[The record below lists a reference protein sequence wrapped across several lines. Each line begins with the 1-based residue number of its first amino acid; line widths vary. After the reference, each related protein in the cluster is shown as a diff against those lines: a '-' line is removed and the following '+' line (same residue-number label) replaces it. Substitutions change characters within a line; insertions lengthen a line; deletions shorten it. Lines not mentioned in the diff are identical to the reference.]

1 MYLLKH
7 LTKFLVL
14 LSNILLK
21 INLFIEY
28 EFMVSFGTTIALVF
42 IINFWIIVLVL
53 NVLNAQVCFKSFKII
68 KFNFE
73 AFMEWIF
80 NFQEEAIKYFIMN
93 YGQHVPYL
101 YLFVVI
107 TNVFLYLLNWS
118 RDCLFVINSSLSFMY
133 GIINFSIK
141 VTANVIIEVFNETIV
156 YFTISQFNF
165 NWFIITYI
173 VIMVAS
179 FNFTIIKM
187 ERHMFNINEKIVKD
201 VKDFKLD
208 FLVRIINLSNYL

>member
-107 TNVFLYLLNWS
+107 TNVVLYLLNWS